1 MSSYVEVL
9 IDRYIAKGILID
21 ANLALLYLV
30 GCHDK
35 RLIGDG
41 KYNKLSKYV
50 VDDYELLVRLKR
62 VFKKAVTTPHV
73 LTEVSN
79 LTNDL
84 PEQTKSECLKKFYE
98 TFVGIEELT
107 IPSLKAAQRPEF
119 HFLGLTDSALALVSD
134 QYLIVTDD
142 ARLVKK
148 LNDSNLEALNFN
160 HLRLGYLCLLSFQPS
175 PTLSARNP
183 RAFRAFGRI

>member
-1 MSSYVEVL
+1 MSTYAEAL
-9 IDRYIAKGILID
+9 IERYKSKGVLID

-30 GCHDK
+30 GSYDL

-41 KYNKLSKYV
+41 KYNKLSNHST
-50 VDDYELLVRLKR
+50 DDYRLLIRLKKE
-62 VFKKAVTTPHV
+62 FKKAVTTPHV

-84 PEQTKSECLKKFYE
+84 PEWTKAECLRKFYE
-98 TFVGIEELT
+98 TFVEIDELT
-107 IPSLKAAQRPEF
+107 IPSLDAAQRHEF
-119 HFLGLTDSALALVSD
+119 PFLGLTDSGLAIVSD

-148 LNDSNLEALNFN
+148 MNESGLEALNFN
-160 HLRLGYLCLLSFQPS
+160 HLRRHLV
-175 PTLSARNP
+175 SA
-183 RAFRAFGRI
+183 

>member
-1 MSSYVEVL
+1 MNLYVELL
-9 IDRYIAKGILID
+9 IGRFKAKGVLID

-30 GCHDK
+30 GSYNP

-50 VDDYELLVRLKR
+50 LEDYELLVKLKS

-84 PEQTKSECLKKFYE
+84 PEQTKAECLKKFHEAFAGIDELAISSLE
-98 TFVGIEELT
+98 TAL
-107 IPSLKAAQRPEF
+107 RPDF
-119 HFLGLTDSALALVSD
+119 HFLGLTDSALASVSN

-142 ARLVKK
+142 ARMVKK
-148 LNDSNLEALNFN
+148 LNELHMEALNFN
-160 HLRLGYLCLLSFQPS
+160 HLRLDYLLP
-175 PTLSARNP
+175 A
-183 RAFRAFGRI
+183 

>member
-1 MSSYVEVL
+1 MVGSY
-9 IDRYIAKGILID
+9 
-21 ANLALLYLV
+21 NL
-30 GCHDK
+30 

-50 VDDYELLVRLKR
+50 IEDYHLLVRLKC

-79 LTNDL
+79 LANDF

-98 TFVGIEELT
+98 TFAEIDELA
-107 IPSLKAAQRPEF
+107 ISSMDAAQRPEF
-119 HFLGLTDSALALVSD
+119 HFLGLTDSALAIVAD
-134 QYLIVTDD
+134 RYLIVTDD

-148 LNDSNLEALNFN
+148 LNESRLEALNFN
-160 HLRLGYLCLLSFQPS
+160 HLRLGYLLP
-175 PTLSARNP
+175 A
-183 RAFRAFGRI
+183 

>member
-1 MSSYVEVL
+1 MSSYLESL
-9 IDRYIAKGILID
+9 IDRYVTKGILID

-30 GCHDK
+30 GSYDV

-50 VDDYELLVRLKR
+50 LEDYNLLLRLKK

-84 PEQTKSECLKKFYE
+84 PEQTKAECLKKFYE
-98 TFVGIEELT
+98 AFVEIDELT
-107 IPSLKAAQRPEF
+107 IPSLDAAQRPEF
-119 HFLGLTDSALALVSD
+119 HFLGLTDSALAIVSD

-148 LNDSNLEALNFN
+148 LNESHLEALNFN
-160 HLRLGYLCLLSFQPS
+160 HLRLDYLLP
-175 PTLSARNP
+175 A
-183 RAFRAFGRI
+183 

>member
-1 MSSYVEVL
+1 MSSYPESL
-9 IDRYIAKGILID
+9 IERYITKGILVD

-30 GCHDK
+30 GSYDL

-50 VDDYELLVRLKR
+50 LEDYHLLLRLMK
-62 VFKKAVTTPHV
+62 VFRKAVTTPHV

-98 TFVGIEELT
+98 TFVRIDELT

-119 HFLGLTDSALALVSD
+119 HFLGLTDSALALVSHRF
-134 QYLIVTDD
+134 LVVTDD
-142 ARLVKK
+142 VRLVNK
-148 LNDSNLEALNFN
+148 LNESKLEALNFN
-160 HLRLGYLCLLSFQPS
+160 HLRLNYLLP
-175 PTLSARNP
+175 A
-183 RAFRAFGRI
+183 

>member
-1 MSSYVEVL
+1 MTTYLDSL
-9 IDRYIAKGILID
+9 LDRYITKGILID
-21 ANLALLYLV
+21 SNLALLYLV
-30 GCHDK
+30 GSYDV

-50 VDDYELLVRLKR
+50 LEDYNLLLRLKK

-84 PEQTKSECLKKFYE
+84 PEQTKAECLKRFHE
-98 TFVGIEELT
+98 VFAEIDELT
-107 IPSLKAAQRPEF
+107 IPSLDAAQRPEF
-119 HFLGLTDSALALVSD
+119 HFLGLTDSALAIVSD

-148 LNDSNLEALNFN
+148 LNESHLEALNFN
-160 HLRLGYLCLLSFQPS
+160 HLRLGYLLP
-175 PTLSARNP
+175 A
-183 RAFRAFGRI
+183 

>member
-1 MSSYVEVL
+1 MSTYAEAL
-9 IDRYIAKGILID
+9 IERYKSKGVLID

-30 GCHDK
+30 GSYDL

-41 KYNKLSKYV
+41 KYNKLSNYST
-50 VDDYELLVRLKR
+50 DDYRLLIRLKKE
-62 VFKKAVTTPHV
+62 FKKAVTTPHV

-84 PEQTKSECLKKFYE
+84 PEWTKAECLRKFYE
-98 TFVGIEELT
+98 TFVEIDELT
-107 IPSLKAAQRPEF
+107 IPSLDAAQRHEIP
-119 HFLGLTDSALALVSD
+119 FLGLTDSGLAIVSD

-148 LNDSNLEALNFN
+148 MNESGLEALNFN
-160 HLRLGYLCLLSFQPS
+160 HLRRHLV
-175 PTLSARNP
+175 SA
-183 RAFRAFGRI
+183 

>member
-1 MSSYVEVL
+1 MSSYLESL
-9 IDRYIAKGILID
+9 IDRYITKGILID

-30 GCHDK
+30 GSYDQ

-50 VDDYELLVRLKR
+50 LEDYHLLLRLKK

-84 PEQTKSECLKKFYE
+84 PEKTKAACLKKFYE
-98 TFVGIEELT
+98 TFVEIDELA
-107 IPSLKAAQRPEF
+107 IPSLEAAQRPEF

-148 LNDSNLEALNFN
+148 LNESRLEALNFN
-160 HLRLGYLCLLSFQPS
+160 HLRLDYLLP
-175 PTLSARNP
+175 A
-183 RAFRAFGRI
+183 